1 MRQTR
6 FRATV
11 FASFAAAALLSTPA
25 LAAIE
30 YTATMSP
37 ASEVPPPNTSGTG
50 SAEASYDPATHI
62 LTYTLTWSGLSGPAT
77 MAHFH
82 GPAKTG
88 ANAGVVEKLGM
99 NPVSPLKGS
108 VKLTDAQAKQLAE
121 GLWYANVHTAANPK
135 GELRGQLEPA
145 K

>member
-1 MRQTR
+1 MLWSN
-6 FRATV
+6 FRATA
-11 FASFAAAALLSTPA
+11 FASVAAIGLFAAPAFAAV
-25 LAAIE
+25 E

-37 ASEVPPPNTSGTG
+37 ASEVPAAHTSGTG
-50 SAEASYDPATHI
+50 SAEASYDPATHM
-62 LTYTLTWSGLSGPAT
+62 LSYTITWSGLSGPAT

-82 GPAKTG
+82 GPAKSG

-99 NPVSPLKGS
+99 NPVSPLRGS
-108 VKLTDAQAKQLAE
+108 VKLTDAQAKQLAD

-135 GELRGQLEPA
+135 GELRGQMVPA